1 MDGEIKITEQ
11 GEVIAY
17 RYSNA
22 AIARRHLNQ
31 VMHAVFM
38 VLGAPPNTPIEPG
51 WYAIMDTL
59 AESGHQAYRALVYD
73 MPEFLNYW
81 QQATPIN
88 ELADMPISSR
98 PARRKKG
105 GFESI
110 RAIPWVF
117 SWMQS
122 RAIIPSWYGV
132 GYALETLYAQNSENL
147 ATLRRMYKEWPFFEA
162 LIENVQ
168 LDVAKADMGI
178 AELYAGLVRDETL
191 RNKVSDQIRTEH
203 ERACRWICL
212 ITEQDELLD
221 KMPVIKR
228 SIERR
233 NPYVD
238 PLNFIQVAL
247 LRHLRALEPDSP
259 EYKVVLRDVLATIN
273 GIAAG
278 MKTTG

>member
-1 MDGEIKITEQ
+1 LQQVLNAALLATSNSAEHVVQQEWAQVMAHLSQTSQD
-11 GEVIAY
+11 AY
-17 RYSNA
+17 RTFVYE
-22 AIARRHLNQ
+22 
-31 VMHAVFM
+31 
-38 VLGAPPNTPIEPG
+38 TPG
-51 WYAIMDTL
+51 
-59 AESGHQAYRALVYD
+59 
-73 MPEFLNYW
+73 FLEYW

-88 ELADMPISSR
+88 ELASMPIGSR
-98 PARRKKG
+98 PAKRRKG

-132 GYALETLYAQNSENL
+132 GHALESFCAGRQDGLHVLQS
-147 ATLRRMYKEWPFFEA
+147 MYDQWLFFRT

-178 AELYAGLVRDETL
+178 ATLYNELVSDETL
-191 RNKVSDQIRTEH
+191 AEQIFSDLRAEHGRTE
-203 ERACRWICL
+203 RMICK
-212 ITEQDELLD
+212 IVRQSELLERW
-221 KMPVIKR
+221 PVIKR

-238 PLNFIQVAL
+238 PLNFIQVNL
-247 LRHLRALEPDSP
+247 LRELRAMQPDHP
-259 EYKVVLRDVLATIN
+259 HYDATLQAVLSTIN